1 MYIFDDSSSIFSI
14 IAAGSNLFT
23 LRIMKQPVF
32 GSAESWQKYST
43 HGYKKVLFINY
54 RCEKGRRRF

>member
-1 MYIFDDSSSIFSI
+1 
-14 IAAGSNLFT
+14 
-23 LRIMKQPVF
+23 MKQPVF

-54 RCEKGRRRF
+54 RCEKGRRRFEKF